1 MITKPAGITEA
12 RRPKHPHNQDL
23 KPQLY
28 LGATDQGDLML
39 SKTTQYPTRR
49 SVSKEKKYTTAQNHW
64 LNIKLSDICVFYPF
78 FPETTSVLMTMGY
91 FRCRTKMASKMRR
104 MGSSSA
110 RFQEVQD
117 NIFINRFFKRLQ
129 QKAKNEVFVH
139 ITGIDVVLFWGE
151 EGYLVWPTAWI
162 LQSWAHVYSGNH
174 MQDHI
179 HLTKQISCTCFLCAR
194 TLWKR
199 LSIWVSISY

>member
-28 LGATDQGDLML
+28 LGATDQRDLML

-49 SVSKEKKYTTAQNHW
+49 SVSKEKKKYTTAQNHW

-117 NIFINRFFKRLQ
+117 NIFINTFAAKSKKWGFRSYNRYWRGFILGRRGVFSLAHSLNLAVMSACLQ
-129 QKAKNEVFVH
+129 WESYARSHSSNETNFMH
-139 ITGIDVVLFWGE
+139 MFSLCENSLIA
-151 EGYLVWPTAWI
+151 LV
-162 LQSWAHVYSGNH
+162 N
-174 MQDHI
+174 
-179 HLTKQISCTCFLCAR
+179 
-194 TLWKR
+194 
-199 LSIWVSISY
+199 LSFN

>member
-28 LGATDQGDLML
+28 LGAGDQRDLML

-49 SVSKEKKYTTAQNHW
+49 SVSKEKKIHHRAKPLIKHY
-64 LNIKLSDICVFYPF
+64 KLSDICVFYPF

-117 NIFINRFFKRLQ
+117 NIFIKRFFKRLQ
-129 QKAKNEVFVH
+129 QKAKNEVFAH

-151 EGYLVWPTAWI
+151 EGYLVWPTA
-162 LQSWAHVYSGNH
+162 
-174 MQDHI
+174 
-179 HLTKQISCTCFLCAR
+179 
-194 TLWKR
+194 
-199 LSIWVSISY
+199 

>member
-28 LGATDQGDLML
+28 LGAADQRPDVIEDD
-39 SKTTQYPTRR
+39 
-49 SVSKEKKYTTAQNHW
+49 SVSDAKIGLERKKKYTTAQNHW

-129 QKAKNEVFVH
+129 QKAKNEVFAH

-194 TLWKR
+194 TLW
-199 LSIWVSISY
+199 

>member
-23 KPQLY
+23 KPQSWCY
-28 LGATDQGDLML
+28 RRRL
-39 SKTTQYPTRR
+39 SIRR
-49 SVSKEKKYTTAQNHW
+49 EDRSRKKKKYTTAQNHW

-129 QKAKNEVFVH
+129 QKAKNEVFAH

-194 TLWKR
+194 TLW
-199 LSIWVSISY
+199 

>member
-1 MITKPAGITEA
+1 MIRETWCY
-12 RRPKHPHNQDL
+12 RRR
-23 KPQLY
+23 
-28 LGATDQGDLML
+28 L
-39 SKTTQYPTRR
+39 SIRR
-49 SVSKEKKYTTAQNHW
+49 EDRSRKKKKYTTAQNHW

-78 FPETTSVLMTMGY
+78 FSP
-91 FRCRTKMASKMRR
+91 KQQASWWQWGILDAEPRWR
-104 MGSSSA
+104 QRWEESSA

-129 QKAKNEVFVH
+129 QKAKNEVFAH
-139 ITGIDVVLFWGE
+139 ITGIYVVLFWGE